1 MTSHDVMEATLFKKS
16 LSRGSELQSSRA
28 CSMEIKTGFVVHI
41 LMLIVGGIRECSA
54 TKYITVAEGDTL
66 VLKCPQ
72 RNLSENTYMEW
83 RNPNG
88 HVMYFNKIRG
98 LRDSRSKIFTSNN
111 SEYTLLLSNITFD
124 DEGLYKCLLYED
136 KVISK
141 RFKVKVLGAPK
152 IDMAEYED
160 KIILKCSVTANG
172 NPPELSWQISGV
184 EIEALPNTLREG
196 RSNRSL
202 AVSILTIKTHIR
214 EAKVMCMAKHKD
226 LPKQVLD
233 LIIIENHSI
242 TASTSRYSST
252 RDVLK
257 TETMTTVTS
266 APAISSTA
274 HMKLSSENTEV
285 VPTGD
290 STTSNHRRE
299 EHSTST
305 AINLTKNINSS
316 ESISPEGFITKNGT
330 NSGFDIGG
338 QDKQYNHIESSPL
351 LILLVTSLIICL
363 LIVVIF
369 FVIRLRRAHIAWKK
383 ENEESDQSV
392 ESSKSK
398 ASHEEKQSQGRRR
411 QGFWNSNFTEYRVEE
426 TQQNAENAIA
436 TVDVITETQ
445 DSSRTACNKLDG
457 ACVKETE
464 L

>member
-1 MTSHDVMEATLFKKS
+1 
-16 LSRGSELQSSRA
+16 
-28 CSMEIKTGFVVHI
+28 MEIKTGFVIHI

-66 VLKCPQ
+66 VLKCPR
-72 RNLSENTYMEW
+72 RNLSENAFMEW
-83 RNPNG
+83 RNPHG

-98 LRDSRSKIFTSNN
+98 LRDSRSNIFTSNN
-111 SEYTLLLSNITFD
+111 SEYMLLLSNITFD

-141 RFKVKVLGAPK
+141 RFKVKVLGTPK

-160 KIILKCSVTANG
+160 KVILKCSVAANG
-172 NPPELSWQISGV
+172 NPPELSWRINGV
-184 EIEALPNTLREG
+184 EIEA
-196 RSNRSL
+196 
-202 AVSILTIKTHIR
+202 V
-214 EAKVMCMAKHKD
+214 
-226 LPKQVLD
+226 
-233 LIIIENHSI
+233 

-274 HMKLSSENTEV
+274 HMELSSENTEV
-285 VPTGD
+285 PPTGD
-290 STTSNHRRE
+290 STTSNHRQVE

-305 AINLTKNINSS
+305 DINLTTQNINSS
-316 ESISPEGFITKNGT
+316 ESISPEGFMTKNGT
-330 NSGFDIGG
+330 NSGFDIGD
-338 QDKQYNHIESSPL
+338 QDKQYNHKESSPL

-426 TQQNAENAIA
+426 TPQNTENGIA

>member
-1 MTSHDVMEATLFKKS
+1 
-16 LSRGSELQSSRA
+16 
-28 CSMEIKTGFVVHI
+28 MEIKTGFVIHI

-66 VLKCPQ
+66 ALKCPR
-72 RNLSENTYMEW
+72 RNFSENAFMEW
-83 RNPNG
+83 RNPQG
-88 HVMYFNKIRG
+88 HVMYFNNIRG
-98 LRDSRSKIFTSNN
+98 LRDSRSSVFTSDN
-111 SEYTLLLSNITFD
+111 SEYVLLLSNITFD

-136 KVISK
+136 KVVSK

-152 IDMAEYED
+152 IEMAEYED
-160 KIILKCSVTANG
+160 KTILKCTVGANG
-172 NPPELSWQISGV
+172 SPPELSWRISGV

-214 EAKVMCMAKHKD
+214 EATVMCLAKHKD

-233 LIIIENHSI
+233 FIIIENHSV
-242 TASTSRYSST
+242 TASTTRYSSS

-274 HMKLSSENTEV
+274 HMELSSENTELL
-285 VPTGD
+285 PTGD
-290 STTSNHRRE
+290 STTSNHRQVD
-299 EHSTST
+299 EHSTAT
-305 AINLTKNINSS
+305 DINLTTQNINSS
-316 ESISPEGFITKNGT
+316 ESISPEGFMTKNGT
-330 NSGFDIGG
+330 DSQDLDIGD
-338 QDKQYNHIESSPL
+338 QDRQYNRKESSPL

-398 ASHEEKQSQGRRR
+398 ASHEEKHSQERRR

-426 TQQNAENAIA
+426 TPQNTEKSTE

-445 DSSRTACNKLDG
+445 DSSITACNKLDG

>member
-1 MTSHDVMEATLFKKS
+1 
-16 LSRGSELQSSRA
+16 
-28 CSMEIKTGFVVHI
+28 MEIKTGFVIHI

-66 VLKCPQ
+66 ALKCPR
-72 RNLSENTYMEW
+72 RNFSENAFMEW
-83 RNPNG
+83 RNPQG
-88 HVMYFNKIRG
+88 HVMYFNNIRG
-98 LRDSRSKIFTSNN
+98 LRDSRSSVFTSDN
-111 SEYTLLLSNITFD
+111 SEYVLLLSNITFD

-136 KVISK
+136 KVVSK

-152 IDMAEYED
+152 IEMAEYED
-160 KIILKCSVTANG
+160 KTILKCTVGANG
-172 NPPELSWQISGV
+172 SPPELSWRISGV
-184 EIEALPNTLREG
+184 EIEA
-196 RSNRSL
+196 
-202 AVSILTIKTHIR
+202 V
-214 EAKVMCMAKHKD
+214 
-226 LPKQVLD
+226 
-233 LIIIENHSI
+233 
-242 TASTSRYSST
+242 TASTTRYSSS

-274 HMKLSSENTEV
+274 HMELSSENTELL
-285 VPTGD
+285 PTGD
-290 STTSNHRRE
+290 STTSNHRQVD
-299 EHSTST
+299 EHSTAT
-305 AINLTKNINSS
+305 DINLTTQNINSS
-316 ESISPEGFITKNGT
+316 ESISPEGFMTKNGT
-330 NSGFDIGG
+330 DSQGD
-338 QDKQYNHIESSPL
+338 QDRQYNRKESSPL

-398 ASHEEKQSQGRRR
+398 ASHEEKHSQERRR

-426 TQQNAENAIA
+426 TPQNTEKSTE

-445 DSSRTACNKLDG
+445 DSSITACNKLDG